1 MTYKQRG
8 YSGLYQGHTTNYFQN
23 SAGVDID
30 IATVKTI
37 GSLYLLKPFVEALK
51 VRDIVDRIV
60 PMERDNGGLT
70 HGEVI
75 EQLVLN
81 RLHDP
86 QPLVHIEDWAEQ
98 TGILELCHIRPEQ
111 LNDDRLGGALDA
123 VEPYGDD
130 IEEAIVLHVLSR
142 FAKIDPSQVLWD
154 LTSFYFEGAH
164 DESDLITYGY
174 SRDQKPDKKQAVVEL
189 NVTAE
194 GGIPVCHRTLPGN
207 ASDQKEA
214 LKNLETLKK
223 RLKNKDLLIIGDRA
237 LFTKANLAGLLNKKI
252 DFVGPLASK
261 EREFLLG
268 FPDEQFQILAYT
280 TAKGKGGYSG
290 IDTIYR
296 FEQDGGFYQCRAVVV
311 KSDEL
316 AEQEGKTLDRNLAKV
331 AADLLKIR
339 DHLNKFK
346 YKHYDYA
353 NDQIKK
359 MLAKHGRCG
368 KLFHVL
374 LDARDEDAMTL
385 TWEYEQELL
394 DRERRLLGKYVLAT
408 SLDKKTHDADE
419 ALELYKSRHL
429 VEHRFRTTKSTLKVR
444 PVFLQKDERI
454 KALVLVMVIALIVYA
469 LIEYAV
475 KQERLATSA
484 KQALFMFRMPAIVT
498 LRVNGQIMQQIGN
511 IRPFMLEI
519 LAALNVKP
527 LELDGAVDT
536 G

>member
-1 MTYKQRG
+1 MTYKRRD
-8 YSGLYQGHTTNYFQN
+8 YSGLYQGRTTNYFQN
-23 SAGVDID
+23 TTGMDIE

-37 GSLYLLKPFVEALK
+37 GSLYLLKPFVDALK
-51 VRDIVDRIV
+51 IREIVDRIV
-60 PMERDNGGLT
+60 PMERDSGGLT

-81 RLHDP
+81 RLNDP
-86 QPLVHIEDWAEQ
+86 CPLVHIEDWAEH

-123 VEPYGDD
+123 VEPYIDD
-130 IEEAIVLHVLSR
+130 IEEAIVLHALSR
-142 FAKIDPSQVLWD
+142 FAKIDTSQVLWD
-154 LTSFYFEGAH
+154 TTSFYFEGDH
-164 DESDLITYGY
+164 DESELITYGY

-189 NVTAE
+189 NVTARD
-194 GGIPVCHRTLPGN
+194 GIPVCHRALAGN

-214 LKNLETLKK
+214 LANLDTLRK

-237 LFTKANLAGLLNKKI
+237 LFTRANLAGLINKKI

-261 EREFLLG
+261 EREFILG
-268 FPDEQFQILAYT
+268 FPDEQFQPLAYT
-280 TAKGKGGYSG
+280 TAKGRGGYSG
-290 IDTIYR
+290 IDTSYR
-296 FEQDGGFYQCRAVVV
+296 FEQDGGFYKCRAVVV

-316 AEQEGKTLDRNLAKV
+316 SEQEGKTLDKNLAKV
-331 AADLLKIR
+331 AADLEKIR
-339 DHLNKFK
+339 SHLNKFK
-346 YKHYDYA
+346 YKNYDYA

-359 MLAKHGRCG
+359 MLAKHGSYGR
-368 KLFHVL
+368 LFHVI

-385 TWEYEQELL
+385 TWEYEKELL
-394 DRERRLLGKYVLAT
+394 DQERLLLGKYVLAT
-408 SLDKKTHDADE
+408 SLDEKTHDADE
-419 ALELYKSRHL
+419 VLELYKSRHL

-454 KALVLVMVIALIVYA
+454 RALVLVMIISLIVYA
-469 LIEYAV
+469 LIEYVV

-484 KQALFMFRMPAIVT
+484 RQALFMFRMPAIVT

-511 IRPFMLEI
+511 IKPFMVEI

-527 LELDGAVDT
+527 LELDGGVDT

>member
-1 MTYKQRG
+1 MTYKRRN

-23 SAGVDID
+23 SQDVDID

-37 GSLYLLKPFVEALK
+37 GSLYLLKPFVDALK
-51 VRDIVDRIV
+51 IREIIDRIA

-81 RLHDP
+81 RLNDP
-86 QPLVHIEDWAEQ
+86 CPLVHIEDWAEQ
-98 TGILELCHIRPEQ
+98 VGILELCHIRPEQ
-111 LNDDRLGGALDA
+111 LNDDRLGDALE
-123 VEPYGDD
+123 VIEPYSDD
-130 IEEAIVLHVLSR
+130 IEEAIVLHALSR
-142 FAKIDPSQVLWD
+142 FNKIDTSQVLWD
-154 LTSFYFEGAH
+154 TTSFYFEGDH
-164 DESDLITYGY
+164 DESDLVRYGY

-189 NVTAE
+189 NVTARD
-194 GGIPVCHRTLPGN
+194 GIPVCHRTLPGN

-237 LFTKANLAGLLNKKI
+237 LFTKANLAGLIGKI
-252 DFVGPLASK
+252 DFVGPLAARDK
-261 EREFLLG
+261 EFILS
-268 FPDEQFQILAYT
+268 FPDEQFQPLAYT
-280 TAKGKGGYSG
+280 TAKGNGGYSG
-290 IDTIYR
+290 IDTGYR
-296 FEQDGGFYQCRAVVV
+296 FEQDGGFYKCRAVVV

-316 AEQEGKTLDRNLAKV
+316 SEQEGKTLDQNLAKV
-331 AADLLKIR
+331 AADLLKISGQ
-339 DHLNKFK
+339 LNKLK
-346 YKHYDYA
+346 YKNYDYA
-353 NDQIKK
+353 NGQIRK
-359 MLAKHGRCG
+359 MLAKHGNYG
-368 KLFHVL
+368 KLFHVV
-374 LDARDEDAMTL
+374 LDARDEDAMVL
-385 TWEYEQELL
+385 TWEYEKELL
-394 DRERRLLGKYVLAT
+394 GQEHRLLGKYVLAT

-419 ALELYKSRHL
+419 VLELYKSRHL

-454 KALVLVMVIALIVYA
+454 KALVLVMIIALIVYA
-469 LIEYAV
+469 LIEYVV

-511 IRPFMLEI
+511 IKPFMLEI

-527 LELDGAVDT
+527 LEIGGAVDT